1 MKNFFIYSL
10 LVLFLALVG
19 CGKESKKDI
28 EIAKKI
34 GTFETSI
41 KPFEDCC
48 TVFLPDS
55 PVVRPELYKVLREQE
70 KIDFDAILDRAMAGI
85 EIVEIKAD

>member
-34 GTFETSI
+34 EA
-41 KPFEDCC
+41 
-48 TVFLPDS
+48 
-55 PVVRPELYKVLREQE
+55 E
-70 KIDFDAILDRAMAGI
+70 K
-85 EIVEIKAD
+85 KCK

>member
-34 GTFETSI
+34 EAEKKLQVKCTSCKVTSTLGEYQVVSQVLSRCPFCKKVINI
-41 KPFEDCC
+41 KEAQFGKKK
-48 TVFLPDS
+48 L
-55 PVVRPELYKVLREQE
+55 VRK
-70 KIDFDAILDRAMAGI
+70 K
-85 EIVEIKAD
+85 